1 MANEL
6 GLNTKWTFYKEAP
19 IPEWMPSIMVSG
31 EVPELAYT
39 TGRDVAVFTN
49 MRLIVRDAQGISG
62 KKVEQYSLPWKS
74 VIMWSS
80 ENAIGF
86 DFDSEIEL
94 WTLCGHVKINLA
106 PSASV
111 RNLDSVIS
119 AYILGSN
126 R

>member
-6 GLNTKWTFYKEAP
+6 GLNTKWTFFKEIP
-19 IPEWMPSIMVSG
+19 IPEWMANIVVPG
-31 EVPELAYT
+31 EIPQYAYT
-39 TGRDVAVFTN
+39 TS
-49 MRLIVRDAQGISG
+49 MRLIVRDAQGIAG

-80 ENAIGF
+80 ENASGF

-94 WTLCGHVKINLA
+94 WTICGHVKIHLA
-106 PSASV
+106 PNASV
-111 RNLDSVIS
+111 RNLDSIIA
-119 AYILGSN
+119 AYVLG

>member
-6 GLNTKWTFYKEAP
+6 GINTKWTFFKEIP
-19 IPEWMPSIMVSG
+19 IPEWMASIVVPG
-31 EVPELAYT
+31 EVPQYAYT

-80 ENAIGF
+80 ENAAGF

-94 WTLCGHVKINLA
+94 WTTCGHVKIHLA
-106 PSASV
+106 PNASV
-111 RNLDSVIS
+111 RNLDNLIS
-119 AYILGSN
+119 AYVLSTH
-126 R
+126 